1 MNHNVATCMIAAIV
15 GSSVLVGCRASPA
28 GPTNSRLEI
37 RPQTSGL
44 TLSDTEEFGLFQV
57 SANGDAKRL
66 DATWSVDRSDIVTVD
81 ATGRTMAMAL
91 GSATLAASTAG
102 QTVPRTVRVVPN
114 LAGNWRGELRLLD
127 DTRISGDGPFRPAV
141 GLKAPLEFDLQQTHD
156 VVSGTGVVLAPLPT
170 GAVGPVTAD
179 WVSISTVR
187 LHRHVQDRR
196 RLRSRID

>member
-66 DATWSVDRSDIVTVD
+66 DATWSIDRSDIVTVD

-102 QTVPRTVRVVPN
+102 QTVPRTLRVVPN

-127 DTRISGDGPFRPAV
+127 DTRTRGDGPFRPAV
-141 GLKAPLEFDLQQTHD
+141 GLKAPLEFDLNK
-156 VVSGTGVVLAPLPT
+156 PT
-170 GAVGPVTAD
+170 M
-179 WVSISTVR
+179 W
-187 LHRHVQDRR
+187 
-196 RLRSRID
+196 